1 MVVGIGTVAILV
13 VVAFLFF
20 APKGGDFGPRDVPGP
35 PEVRAEVV
43 TEHAAQFD
51 DELPKRTAGSQQEQG
66 AATYILGIMQ
76 RNGYVVRLESVPV
89 RNLVA
94 STNLIATPPGLDEPE
109 TVIVVPYDVTEG
121 DATDPSAGS
130 SLGVFLET
138 ARALNVA
145 DPEQATAWVA
155 LGAESADAKGGHLGS
170 RRLIR
175 FMLDEDWDPHVIQV
189 AVGFEFATTGESA
202 EAFEDAYREVTGESP
217 PFGKI
222 VRQVDPYGEAGFTET
237 IVTAPADVL
246 GPVLLEILRSP

>member
-43 TEHAAQFD
+43 AEHAAQFD
-51 DELPKRTAGSQQEQG
+51 DELPKRTAGSQQEKG

-155 LGAESADAKGGHLGS
+155 LGAENADQKGGRLGS

-175 FMLDEDWDPHVIQV
+175 FMLDEGWDPRVIRL
-189 AVGFEFATTGESA
+189 GTSSEFATIGDSA
-202 EAFEDAYREVTGESP
+202 DAFQDIYGEVTGVP
-217 PFGKI
+217 PPGVVLDTDI
-222 VRQVDPYGEAGFTET
+222 GLYQEAGFEET
-237 IVTAPADVL
+237 IVL
-246 GPVLLEILRSP
+246 GPAELLGDLLLGYLF